1 MPKYN
6 SIRTLFYGGQ
16 YSMAKPD
23 PELRSRGGGGGG
35 GGGVEGGF
43 DLLPLLA
50 FLLFYPK

>member
-1 MPKYN
+1 
-6 SIRTLFYGGQ
+6 
-16 YSMAKPD
+16 MAKPD
-23 PELRSRGGGGGG
+23 LELREGGGG